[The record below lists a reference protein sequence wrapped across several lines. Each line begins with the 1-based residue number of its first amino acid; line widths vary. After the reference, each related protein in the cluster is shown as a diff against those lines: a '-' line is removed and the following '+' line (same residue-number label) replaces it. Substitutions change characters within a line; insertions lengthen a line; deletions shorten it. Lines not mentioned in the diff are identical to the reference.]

1 MLDRRK
7 QQRWPAYWAGRISF
21 QSSQSGCECL
31 IRNTSG
37 GGAKLMLRGA
47 VFVPR
52 EFELH
57 IPKHRAKYQAKVVWR
72 RSDELG
78 VTLVRI
84 DNGHSRTSPAEGA
97 RLRILQQEIRALQPR
112 EPLSPMALLR
122 MLKTLRQQSASLR
135 RRLLRQTDQVR
146 SPSDSPGEEPSQE

>member
-7 QQRWPAYWAGRISF
+7 QQRWPAYWAGQISF
-21 QSSQSGCECL
+21 QSSQSVCECL

-57 IPKHRAKYQAKVVWR
+57 IPKDRADYQAKVVWR
-72 RSDELG
+72 RSEELG

-84 DNGHSRTSPAEGA
+84 DNGHGQTSAAEGA
-97 RLRILQQEIRALQPR
+97 RLRILQREIRALQPH
-112 EPLSPMALLR
+112 EPLPPMALLR

-135 RRLLRQTDQVR
+135 RRLLRQPDQVQ
-146 SPSDSPGEEPSQE
+146 SPFDSHGKEPSQE

>member
-7 QQRWPAYWAGRISF
+7 RKRWPAYWTGRISF
-21 QSSQSGCECL
+21 QSGQSAYECL

-37 GGAKLMLRGA
+37 GGAKLLLRGA

-57 IPKHRAKYQAKVVWR
+57 IPKHHADYQAKVVWR
-72 RSDELG
+72 RSEELG

-84 DNGHSRTSPAEGA
+84 DNGHGQTSPAEGA

-112 EPLSPMALLR
+112 EPLPPMALLR
-122 MLKTLRQQSASLR
+122 MLKTLRQQNASLR
-135 RRLLRQTDQVR
+135 RRLLSQTDQVQFPCD
-146 SPSDSPGEEPSQE
+146 SQGKKPSRE